1 MAKNIVNPSKKRAFP
16 GSKKSDDA
24 RKANFKS
31 TFKPGIKQVV
41 REKLND
47 GVFIYNEDLSVS
59 KLAESLNLSPAEI
72 IKFLFLEGKMVT
84 INSVLNDELIGTV
97 CLNFGYDFKKEKVV
111 DVANFEDLEIQ
122 DKIEDLKERPP
133 VVTIMGHVDHGKTT
147 LLDAIRNARVAEGE
161 FGGITQHI
169 GAYQIDLDGKKI
181 TFLDTPGHAAFTS
194 MRARGSQVTDIVI
207 IVVAADDGV
216 MPQTK
221 EAIDHAKA
229 ARVPIIVAINKIDKP
244 GVDPEK
250 VKFPLADLDL
260 MPEEWGG
267 KTIYRN
273 ISAKVGTGIK
283 ELLETIVTVAEVA
296 ELKANPNRY
305 AIGTVIEAELT
316 KTKGPVT
323 TLLIQNGTLNVGDSI
338 VVGASFGRVRQMND
352 DLGKMLKTAGPSTP
366 VVITG
371 LNEVPNAGDK
381 FMAFKDERQAKAVAD
396 KRMIKKKEVER
407 KGSSAMSLDDL
418 YGQIKTGDLAT
429 INLVI
434 KADVT
439 GSAEAVKQALEK
451 LRIEGVKIDII
462 RCQAGQI
469 TESDILL
476 ADASKAIVY
485 GFNIRPDA
493 AIKQLAEERKVEIRL
508 HRIIYALVDE
518 MEKAMKGKLKPE
530 FKEVV
535 TGQAEVRQLF
545 KVSKVGTIAGTYVTS
560 GFIKSGSKVR
570 VLRDGLIIYEG
581 KLSSLKRFQS
591 DVKEVALGYECGITI
606 EKFNDLK
613 EKDIIEAYVD
623 EEIKRD

>member
-1 MAKNIVNPSKKRAFP
+1 MVKNIVNPKKKTKFQ
-16 GSKKSDDA
+16 GSKKDDS
-24 RKANFKS
+24 RKSNFK
-31 TFKPGIKQVV
+31 TNFKPGVKPVV
-41 REKLND
+41 REKVND
-47 GVFIYNEDLSVS
+47 GVFIYNQDLSVA

-84 INSVLNDELIGTV
+84 INSVLDDELIGTV

-111 DVANFEDLEIQ
+111 DIANFEDLEIQ
-122 DKIEDLKERPP
+122 DKAEDLVERPA

-147 LLDAIRNARVAEGE
+147 LLDTIRNARVAEGE

-169 GAYQIDLDGKKI
+169 GAYQITVNGKKI

-229 ARVPIIVAINKIDKP
+229 AKVPIIVAVNKIDKP

-250 VKFPLADLDL
+250 VKYPLADLDL

-267 KTIYRN
+267 KTIFRN

-283 ELLETIVTVAEVA
+283 ELLETILTVAEVS

-305 AIGTVIEAELT
+305 AIGSVLEAELT
-316 KTKGPVT
+316 KTKGPVA

-338 VVGASFGRVRQMND
+338 VVGASFGRVRQMQD
-352 DLGKMLKTAGPSTP
+352 DLGKMLKSAGPSTP
-366 VVITG
+366 VLITG

-396 KRMIKKKEVER
+396 KRMIKKKDTER

-418 YGQIKTGDLAT
+418 YGQISTGGLQT
-429 INLVI
+429 INLII

-451 LRIEGVKIDII
+451 IKVEGVRIDII
-462 RCQAGQI
+462 RCQPGQI

-476 ADASKAIVY
+476 AEASNAIVY
-485 GFNIRPDA
+485 GFNTRPDA
-493 AIKQLAEERKVEIRL
+493 AIKKLAEDKKVDLRL
-508 HRIIYALVDE
+508 HRIIYALVEE

-530 FKEVV
+530 YQEVV

-545 KVSKVGTIAGTYVTS
+545 KVSKVGTIAGCYVTS
-560 GFIKSGSKVR
+560 GVIKSNSKVR
-570 VLRDGLIIYEG
+570 VLRAGAIVYEG
-581 KLSSLKRFQS
+581 KLSSLKRFQN
-591 DVKEVALGYECGITI
+591 DVKDVALGYECGITI
-606 EKFNDLK
+606 ERFNDLK
-613 EKDIIEAYVD
+613 EKDIIEAYED

>member
-1 MAKNIVNPSKKRAFP
+1 MAKNIVSPKKKLYP
-16 GSKKSDDA
+16 GSKKSEDA

-31 TFKPGIKQVV
+31 SFKPGIKPVV
-41 REKLND
+41 REKVND
-47 GVFIYNEDLSVS
+47 GVFIYNQDLSVA

-84 INSVLNDELIGTV
+84 INSVLNDELIGLV

-111 DVANFEDLEIQ
+111 DVANFEELEIQ
-122 DKIEDLKERPP
+122 EKAEDLSERPP

-147 LLDAIRNARVAEGE
+147 LLNTIRNARVAEGE

-169 GAYQIDLDGKKI
+169 GAYQIQVGDKKI

-229 ARVPIIVAINKIDKP
+229 AKVPIIVAVNKIDKP

-267 KTIYRN
+267 KTIFRN

-283 ELLETIVTVAEVA
+283 ELLETILTVAEFS

-305 AIGTVIEAELT
+305 AIGTVLEAELT

-338 VVGASFGRVRQMND
+338 VVGASFGRVRQMQD
-352 DLGKMLKTAGPSTP
+352 DLGKMIKSAGPSTP
-366 VVITG
+366 VLITG

-396 KRMIKKKEVER
+396 KRMIKKKETER

-418 YGQIKTGDLAT
+418 YGQIKTGDLQT
-429 INLVI
+429 INLII

-451 LRIEGVKIDII
+451 IKVDGVSIDII
-462 RCQAGQI
+462 RCQPGQI
-469 TESDILL
+469 TESDVLL
-476 ADASKAIVY
+476 AEASKAIIY
-485 GFNIRPDA
+485 GFNTRPEA
-493 AIKQLAEERKVEIRL
+493 SIKAIADDKKVEIRL
-508 HRIIYALVDE
+508 HRIIYALVEE

-545 KVSKVGTIAGTYVTS
+545 KVSKVGTIAGCYVTS
-560 GFIKSGSKVR
+560 GTIRSTSKVR
-570 VLRDGLIIYEG
+570 VLRAGSIIYEG
-581 KLSSLKRFQS
+581 KLSSLKRFQN
-591 DVKEVALGYECGITI
+591 DVKDVALGYECGIMI
-606 EKFNDLK
+606 ERFNDLK
-613 EKDIIEAYVD
+613 EKDIVEAYED

>member
-1 MAKNIVNPSKKRAFP
+1 MPKTIISPKKKNYP
-16 GSKKSDDA
+16 GSKKAEDA

-31 TFKPGIKQVV
+31 TFKPGIKPVV
-41 REKLND
+41 REKVND
-47 GVFIYNEDLSVS
+47 GVFVYNQDISVA
-59 KLAESLNLSPAEI
+59 KLAESLNLGVADI

-84 INSVLNDELIGTV
+84 INSVLNDELIGLV
-97 CLNFGYDFKKEKVV
+97 CLNFGYDFKKEKVI
-111 DVANFEDLEIQ
+111 DIANFEELEIQ
-122 DKIEDLKERPP
+122 DKKEDLVERPA

-147 LLDAIRNARVAEGE
+147 LLDTIRNARVAEGE

-169 GAYQIDLDGKKI
+169 GAYQIEVDGQKI

-229 ARVPIIVAINKIDKP
+229 AKVPIIVAVNKIDKP

-250 VKFPLADLDL
+250 VKYPLADLDL

-267 KTIYRN
+267 KTIFRN

-283 ELLETIVTVAEVA
+283 ELLETILTVAEIG

-316 KTKGPVT
+316 KTKGPVA

-338 VVGASFGRVRQMND
+338 VVGASFGRVRQMQD
-352 DLGKMLKTAGPSTP
+352 DLGKMLKSAGPSTP
-366 VVITG
+366 VLITG

-381 FMAFKDERQAKAVAD
+381 FMAFKDERQAKSIAD
-396 KRMIKKKEVER
+396 KRMIKKKDTER
-407 KGSSAMSLDDL
+407 KGSSALSLDDL
-418 YGQIKTGDLAT
+418 YGQIKIGALQT
-429 INLVI
+429 INLIV

-451 LRIEGVKIDII
+451 IKVDGVRIDII

-469 TESDILL
+469 TESDVLL
-476 ADASKAIVY
+476 AEASKAIIY
-485 GFNIRPDA
+485 GFNTRPEA
-493 AIKQLAEERKVEIRL
+493 AIKNMADDKNVEIRL

-530 FKEVV
+530 FQEIV

-545 KVSKVGTIAGTYVTS
+545 KVSKVGTIAGCYVTS
-560 GFIKSGSKVR
+560 GVIKSTSKVR
-570 VLRDGLIIYEG
+570 VLRAGNIIYEG
-581 KLSSLKRFQS
+581 RLSSLKRFQS
-591 DVKEVALGYECGITI
+591 DTKEVALGYECGIMV

-613 EKDIIEAYVD
+613 EQDIIEAY
-623 EEIKRD
+623 EAQEIKRD

>member
-1 MAKNIVNPSKKRAFP
+1 MVKNIVNPKKKTKFQ
-16 GSKKSDDA
+16 GSKKDDS
-24 RKANFKS
+24 RKSNFK
-31 TFKPGIKQVV
+31 TNFKPGVKPVV
-41 REKLND
+41 REKVND
-47 GVFIYNEDLSVS
+47 GVFIYNQDLSVA

-84 INSVLNDELIGTV
+84 INSVLDDELIGTV

-111 DVANFEDLEIQ
+111 DIANFEDLEIQ
-122 DKIEDLKERPP
+122 DKAEDLVERPA

-147 LLDAIRNARVAEGE
+147 LLDTIRNARVAEGE

-169 GAYQIDLDGKKI
+169 GAYQITVNGKKI

-229 ARVPIIVAINKIDKP
+229 AKVPIIVAVNKIDKP

-250 VKFPLADLDL
+250 VKYPLADLDL

-267 KTIYRN
+267 KTIFRN

-283 ELLETIVTVAEVA
+283 ELLETILTVAEVS

-305 AIGTVIEAELT
+305 AIGTVLEAELT
-316 KTKGPVT
+316 KTKGPVA

-338 VVGASFGRVRQMND
+338 VVGASFGRVRQMQD
-352 DLGKMLKTAGPSTP
+352 DLGKMLKSAGPSTP
-366 VVITG
+366 VLITG

-396 KRMIKKKEVER
+396 KRMIKKKDTER

-418 YGQIKTGDLAT
+418 YGQISTGGLQT
-429 INLVI
+429 INLII

-451 LRIEGVKIDII
+451 IKVEGVRIDII
-462 RCQAGQI
+462 RCQPGQI

-476 ADASKAIVY
+476 AEASNAIVY
-485 GFNIRPDA
+485 GFNTRPDA
-493 AIKQLAEERKVEIRL
+493 AIKKLAEDKKVDLRL
-508 HRIIYALVDE
+508 HRIIYALVEE

-530 FKEVV
+530 YQEVV

-545 KVSKVGTIAGTYVTS
+545 KVSKVGTIAGCYVTS
-560 GFIKSGSKVR
+560 GVIKSNSKVR
-570 VLRDGLIIYEG
+570 VLRAGAIVYEG
-581 KLSSLKRFQS
+581 KLSSLKRFQN
-591 DVKEVALGYECGITI
+591 DVKDVALGYECGITI
-606 EKFNDLK
+606 ERFNDLK
-613 EKDIIEAYVD
+613 EKDIIEAYED